1 MSQSQLLENYLTEA
15 EAAAELGRTART
27 LAYWR
32 SRRIGPAFTQIAG
45 KGQVLYRR
53 DSLVRWLH
61 SQEVDP
67 VRTTRSRRR
76 AEA

>member
-1 MSQSQLLENYLTEA
+1 MSLLAGYLTES

-32 SRRIGPAFTQIAG
+32 KRRIGPAFTQIAG

-53 DSLVRWLH
+53 EAILRWLEQ
-61 SQEVDP
+61 QEVQP
-67 VRTTRSRRR
+67 VRTRRQQSRTSVS
-76 AEA
+76 A